1 MEKKHRERLRSNTVK
16 LGEDL
21 DMPLLFNHLIESR
34 LLNSD
39 DVEILQ
45 VSQSILINTQFLNR
59 QIVYRLF

>member
-1 MEKKHRERLRSNTVK
+1 MEKKHRELLRSNTVK
-16 LGEDL
+16 LGEHL